1 MKGLFYAVLITFCIA
16 INPPSYGV
24 YLEYEDSGDRRVIR
38 VDFRNLEDVYSRDS
52 DVHKEGGRR
61 ISKML
66 AKEALSFT
74 DKMTVQTSQR
84 GMFTFTLRE
93 KDFFTSPRAHTFI
106 EWIESCA
113 ELGKLEFLGV
123 DEEHQVSSV
132 RQAFA
137 QLINQHTSTLEE
149 DFILMEECIV
159 EGEKGLP
166 LERINS
172 SLSFK
177 SDLPSKFKKVLIRC
191 TGKQAEAIKKEIHTL
206 LHIHHSLMKNFVIE
220 E

>member
-1 MKGLFYAVLITFCIA
+1 
-16 INPPSYGV
+16 V
-24 YLEYEDSGDRRVIR
+24 YLEYEDEGGVRVIR
-38 VDFRNLEDVYSRDS
+38 VDFRDLDEVYSRDS
-52 DVHKEGGRR
+52 EVHKEGSRR

-74 DKMTVQTSQR
+74 DKMTIQTSHR
-84 GMFTFTLRE
+84 GRCTYTSRE
-93 KDFFTSPRAHTFI
+93 KDFFASPRAYTFI
-106 EWIESCA
+106 EWLESCA
-113 ELGKLEFLGV
+113 ELEKLEFLGV

-149 DFILMEECIV
+149 DFILVEECVV

-166 LERINS
+166 LERMNASI
-172 SLSFK
+172 SFK
-177 SDLPSKFKKVLIRC
+177 PDLPSKFKKVLIRC
-191 TGKQAEAIKKEIHTL
+191 TGKQAEAVKKEIRQL
-206 LHIHHSLMKNFVIE
+206 LHTHHSLMKNFVIE